1 MLKNLKSDSSDSKKE
16 EEIIPDPAMTIG
28 PISSSGELS
37 IDFNQDMIVPD
48 TINVNVYKS
57 VITFPIRSDTDG
69 TLTYGRFRKSE

>member
-1 MLKNLKSDSSDSKKE
+1 MLKSLNSDSKKE

-28 PISSSGELS
+28 PISSSGELN

-48 TINVNVYKS
+48 TINLNVYKS
-57 VITFPIRSDTDG
+57 VITFAIRSDTDG